1 MVSAYILLKDHQED
15 SFMPYIS
22 TKDNKQYGFTLIE
35 VMVVVAIIGIVTAIA
50 IPSYLSWKPGYIFR
64 GAVSQV
70 RGDLN
75 RAKMRALETRRQC
88 RVVFSANGY
97 QLEDGNQ
104 VMNSTQWGKINPDG
118 TFTAGTPYR
127 IQNFSQFPQITLTP
141 GTQNPVFSPRGTAGT
156 GSLTINKPDGSPG
169 ATITVNRVG
178 RVKITWL

>member
-1 MVSAYILLKDHQED
+1 
-15 SFMPYIS
+15 MPYTL
-22 TKDNKQYGFTLIE
+22 TKKNKQNGFTLIE
-35 VMVVVAIIGIVTAIA
+35 VMVVVAIIGVVLAIA
-50 IPSYLSWKPGYIFR
+50 IPNYLKWKPGYIFR

-88 RVVFSANGY
+88 RVVFSVNGY
-97 QLEDGNQ
+97 QFEDGNQ

-118 TFTAGTPYR
+118 SFTAGAPYLT
-127 IQNFSQFPQITLTP
+127 QNLNKFPQIKLTP

-156 GSLTINKPDGSPG
+156 GSVTINKPDGTPG

-178 RVKITWL
+178 RIQVTWL

>member
-1 MVSAYILLKDHQED
+1 
-15 SFMPYIS
+15 MPYNL
-22 TKDNKQYGFTLIE
+22 TKKNKQSGFTLME
-35 VMVVVAIIGIVTAIA
+35 VMVVVAIIGIVSAIA
-50 IPSYLSWKPGYIFR
+50 IPNYLRWKPGYIFR

-88 RVVFSANGY
+88 RVVFSTNGY

-104 VMNSTQWGKINPDG
+104 VMNSTSWGNLSANG

-127 IQNFSQFPQITLTP
+127 TMNFSQFPKITLTP
-141 GTQNPVFSPRGTAGT
+141 GSQNPVFSPRGTAGT
-156 GSLTINKPDGSPG
+156 GSLTVNKPNGSPG

-178 RVKITWL
+178 RIKITWL